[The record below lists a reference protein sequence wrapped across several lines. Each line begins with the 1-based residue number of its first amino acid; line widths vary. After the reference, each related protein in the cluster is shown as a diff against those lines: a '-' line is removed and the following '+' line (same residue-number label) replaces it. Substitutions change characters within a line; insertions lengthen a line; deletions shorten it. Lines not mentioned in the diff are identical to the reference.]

1 MKWSII
7 LGASVCSLLLPS
19 FQVQPVRADEV
30 PKEYRETI
38 RKGLTWLVKQQHKD
52 GHWSVQ
58 GDNYGVTMTGLAGMA
73 LLCEGSTI
81 REGKYADNIRRA
93 VDWLMEPERTRS
105 NGLIC
110 NLNKPGEAGSYMY
123 GHGFATLFLAS
134 VYGDEDN
141 KDRREKLKG
150 ILKRAVKFIGEAQS
164 TQGGWYYTSA
174 KDGGDND
181 EGSVTITQLQ
191 PLRACRNAGIPVPK
205 AIIDKGRKYL
215 EKATTTNGGVVYS
228 LGRGGMGAMAGGER
242 PALTAAAIACGF
254 SAGEYKSKVVQKWLK
269 YCKQYLPVGSMTRMG
284 HDEYTQYYYAQ
295 ALYVL
300 GDKGYTKLFPKS
312 DPKEVLTWS
321 AYRKEMF
328 RVLKQTQDSN
338 GGWTRGGGWGI
349 GPIYSTAINLT
360 ILQLDN
366 AALPIYQR

>member
-7 LGASVCSLLLPS
+7 LGSCVCGLLLPGLP
-19 FQVQPVRADEV
+19 VQSVRADEV

-38 RKGLTWLVKQQHKD
+38 RKGLTWIAKEQKKD
-52 GHWSVQ
+52 GHWGAQ
-58 GDNYGVTMTGLAGMA
+58 GDNYPVAMTALAGMA

-81 REGKYADNIRRA
+81 REGKYSENIRKA
-93 VDWLMEPERTRS
+93 VDWLMETERTRA
-105 NGLIC
+105 NGLIS
-110 NLNKPGEAGSYMY
+110 NPNHPGEMGRYMY
-123 GHGFATLFLAS
+123 GHGYALLFLAC

-141 KDRREKLKG
+141 KERREKLKG
-150 ILKRAVKFIGEAQS
+150 ILKRGVKFTGEAQS

-174 KDGGDND
+174 KDCGDAD

-191 PLRACRNAGIPVPK
+191 GLRACRNAGIPVPK

-228 LGRGGMGAMAGGER
+228 LGRGGMGAMVGGER
-242 PALTAAAIACGF
+242 IALTAAAVACGF
-254 SAGEYKSKVVQKWLK
+254 SAGEYKSKIVQKWLK
-269 YCKQYLPVGSMTRMG
+269 YCKSQIPIGSFTRIG
-284 HDEYTQYYYAQ
+284 HDEYTHYYYAQ

-300 GDKGYTKLFPKS
+300 GDKGYAKLFPKS

-328 RVLKQTQDSN
+328 KFLKESQDRN
-338 GGWTRGGGWGI
+338 GSWARGGGWSI
-349 GPIYSTAINLT
+349 GPIYSTSVYLT